1 MNITWG
7 DATDV
12 GRVRRSNQD
21 YLYADGRLFVV
32 ADGMGGANGGEVAS
46 KLAVEGF
53 VSRAADAADGRAL
66 KGAVVGANEDVFRE
80 GRAHEE
86 LAGMGTTLVVAV
98 VYDEAETPRVLVLNV
113 GDSRGYILHDS
124 DLTQITED
132 HSWVGELIRAGK
144 LSPQEA
150 ESSASRHMLT
160 RVVGVAGDLEPDMW
174 EIRPRPGDKM
184 LLCSDGI
191 TNELADPEISAIL
204 MGGTDAKS
212 MAVELV
218 RRAVEAGGLDN
229 ATAVVIDFGPPGT
242 EEVPA
247 PLQMARTGVSVPRT
261 VVPPAPVMVTS
272 QSAPLRGPDLMQIPQ
287 PLSRSNFTKAGTVL
301 RILAFLA
308 ALALVIGIGI
318 YGITNYV
325 RGSYFVGVSNN
336 QVAIYQG
343 RPGGLLWFAPHL
355 VTVRELRLSDL
366 PSAYASELRTGVPE
380 PSFAAA
386 SSYISNLQAQAK
398 QFSQASPGTTSTT
411 TTTAASGAG

>member
-1 MNITWG
+1 MQVTWG
-7 DATDV
+7 EATDV

-21 YLYADGRLFVV
+21 YLYTDGRLFVV

-53 VSRAADAADGRAL
+53 VSRAVGALDGRTL
-66 KGAVVGANEDVFRE
+66 KSAVAGANQDVFKE
-80 GRAHEE
+80 GQAHEE
-86 LAGMGTTLVVAV
+86 LAGMGTTLVAAV
-98 VYDEAETPRVLVLNV
+98 VSDEPEAPRVLVLNV

-132 HSWVGELIRAGK
+132 HSWVGELLRAGK

-150 ESSASRHMLT
+150 EVSASRHMLT

-174 EIRPRPGDKM
+174 EILPRPGDKI

-191 TNELADPEISAIL
+191 TNELADPEISSIL
-204 MGGTDAKS
+204 MSGADAKS
-212 MAVELV
+212 MAEELV

-229 ATAVVIDFGPPGT
+229 ATAVVIDFGPAGP
-242 EEVPA
+242 EDAPA
-247 PLQMARTGVSVPRT
+247 PLQMARTGLSVPRT
-261 VVPPAPVMVTS
+261 MVPPAPVTVTR

-308 ALALVIGIGI
+308 ALALVIGIGV

-336 QVAIYQG
+336 RVAIYQG

-355 VTVRELRLSDL
+355 VTVRDLRLSDL
-366 PSAYASELRTGVPE
+366 PSAYASELRSGVPE

-386 SSYISNLQAQAK
+386 SKYISNLQAQAK
-398 QFSQASPGTTSTT
+398 QFSQVGPGTT
-411 TTTAASGAG
+411 TTTTTTTTSGAG

>member
-1 MNITWG
+1 MNVTWG

-12 GRVRRSNQD
+12 GRVRRNNQD

-53 VSRAADAADGRAL
+53 VSRAAGAPDGRAL
-66 KGAVVGANEDVFRE
+66 KSAVAGANEDVFRE
-80 GRAHEE
+80 GQAHNE
-86 LAGMGTTLVVAV
+86 LAGMGTTLVAAV
-98 VYDEAETPRVLVLNV
+98 VYDEPEAPRVLVLNV

-132 HSWVGELIRAGK
+132 HSWVGELLRAGK

-150 ESSASRHMLT
+150 EISVSRHMLT

-174 EIRPRPGDKM
+174 EIRPRPGDKI

-191 TNELADPEISAIL
+191 TNELADPEIGAVL
-204 MGGTDAKS
+204 MGGADAKS
-212 MAVELV
+212 MAEELV

-229 ATAVVIDFGPPGT
+229 ATAVVIDFGPP
-242 EEVPA
+242 EPEDVPA
-247 PLQMARTGVSVPRT
+247 PLQIARTELPVPRT
-261 VVPPAPVMVTS
+261 AVPAAPVTFTRQPAFS
-272 QSAPLRGPDLMQIPQ
+272 RGPDLMQIPQ

-308 ALALVIGIGI
+308 ALALVIGIGV

-336 QVAIYQG
+336 RIAIYQG

-355 VTVRELRLSDL
+355 VAVRSLRLSDL
-366 PSAYASELRTGVPE
+366 PSAYASELRSGVSE

-386 SSYISNLQAQAK
+386 SKYISNLQAQSL
-398 QFSQASPGTTSTT
+398 QFSQASPRTTSTT
-411 TTTAASGAG
+411 TTTAKSGAG